1 MGVYV
6 SETRDLTRRNIVECK
21 VLRRLGEAVTIARW
35 IPIVVYIGSIWLANF
50 FIMNIGTQYEPNG
63 PHVIPVGF
71 GFEAPSGV
79 LWVGV
84 ALVARDFVQRVFGKK
99 IAIVAM
105 LVGAALS
112 YFVAPSLALA
122 SAAAFLLSETADFA
136 VYTPMIERGYTALAV
151 LASGTVGLVVDTF
164 VFLSLAFGNLAFW
177 QGQVLGK
184 FEVTAVAAL
193 LVWLLHRRR
202 TAVHRVRVAA

>member
-1 MGVYV
+1 M
-6 SETRDLTRRNIVECK
+6 S
-21 VLRRLGEAVTIARW
+21 VLRWVPVA
-35 IPIVVYIGSIWLANF
+35 VYIASIWLANF
-50 FIMNIGTQYEPNG
+50 FIMNIGTQYDPNG

-84 ALVARDFVQRVFGKK
+84 ALVARDSVQRALGKR
-99 IAIVAM
+99 IAVAAM

-136 VYTPMIERGYTALAV
+136 VYTPMIQRGYVALAV
-151 LASGTVGLVVDTF
+151 LVSGTVGLVVDT
-164 VFLSLAFGNLAFW
+164 VAFLWLAFGSLTFW
-177 QGQVLGK
+177 QGQVIGK
-184 FEVTAVAAL
+184 LEVTVLAAL
-193 LVWLLHRRR
+193 VVWWVHRRR
-202 TAVHRVRVAA
+202 YSVSGARATP